1 VSVFFIVKL
10 SIQKMKPE
18 FPRTD
23 LKSVEFDEL
32 VEFKYV
38 QSWEEMLK
46 HLNENWEVFEELEQ
60 NKFIMMRLK

>member
-1 VSVFFIVKL
+1 MIVKL
-10 SIQKMKPE
+10 SIQKMKTG

>member
-1 VSVFFIVKL
+1 
-10 SIQKMKPE
+10 MKPE

-23 LKSVEFDEL
+23 LNKVEFDEL

-38 QSWEEMLK
+38 QGWEEMLK
-46 HLNENWEVFEELEQ
+46 HLNENWEVFEELEH